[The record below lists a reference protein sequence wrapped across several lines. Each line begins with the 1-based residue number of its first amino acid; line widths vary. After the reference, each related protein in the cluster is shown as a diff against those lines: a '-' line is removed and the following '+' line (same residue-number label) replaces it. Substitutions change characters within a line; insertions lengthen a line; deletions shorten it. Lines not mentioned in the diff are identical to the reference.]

1 MCTYD
6 YCACASVSMAQDGA
20 CGAIADYAR
29 ACAKA
34 GIVLDWSEHSQCLP
48 NCPGDTI
55 WNQCSS
61 GGDHSCATIG
71 NNVTDVATESVCVEG
86 CYCPDGYI
94 LDRDGTSCVQ
104 QQECSCTSDGEIVPA
119 GSKKTEGCLSCTCE
133 NGNWNCQNDQ
143 QACIDNKV
151 CPAGMKWADCK
162 NACQKQ
168 CNNMH
173 IFDTAACQAGINGL
187 LSPHTDQSG
196 LVQESRFLDAS

>member
-48 NCPGDTI
+48 KCPGDTI

-71 NNVTDVATESVCVEG
+71 NNVTDAATESVCVEG

-133 NGNWNCQNDQ
+133 NGNWNCQKDQ
-143 QACIDNKV
+143 QACIDNKERIKINILLELKRYQIDIINIDV
-151 CPAGMKWADCK
+151 K
-162 NACQKQ
+162 N
-168 CNNMH
+168 
-173 IFDTAACQAGINGL
+173 
-187 LSPHTDQSG
+187 
-196 LVQESRFLDAS
+196 LV